1 MVIIIHQQKMIYI
14 KANHVSEIIDD
25 ILNKKIDIVMNNGN
39 VYTVLAQ
46 SDIDMCKEYIYTRMY
61 PLIIEALQDD
71 KKSLCINSKVNDL
84 IKKAKEGVVECGLK
98 HIQMKEK

>member
-1 MVIIIHQQKMIYI
+1 MVIITHQQKMICI

-46 SDIDMCKEYIYTRMY
+46 SDIDMYKEYIYTKMY
-61 PLIIEALQDD
+61 PLIIEALQND

-84 IKKAKEGVVECGLK
+84 IKKAKEGVIECGLK
-98 HIQMKEK
+98 HMMDDL

>member
-1 MVIIIHQQKMIYI
+1 MVIITHQQKMICI

-46 SDIDMCKEYIYTRMY
+46 SDIDMCKEYIYKNVSFDY
-61 PLIIEALQDD
+61 
-71 KKSLCINSKVNDL
+71 
-84 IKKAKEGVVECGLK
+84 
-98 HIQMKEK
+98 

>member
-1 MVIIIHQQKMIYI
+1 MVIITHQQKMICI

-46 SDIDMCKEYIYTRMY
+46 SDIDMCKEYIYTKMY
-61 PLIIEALQDD
+61 PLIIEALQND
-71 KKSLCINSKVNDL
+71 KISLRINSKVNDL
-84 IKKAKEGVVECGLK
+84 IKKAKEGVIECGLK
-98 HIQMKEK
+98 RMMDDL

>member
-1 MVIIIHQQKMIYI
+1 MVIITHQQKMICI

-46 SDIDMCKEYIYTRMY
+46 SDIDMCKEYIYTKMY
-61 PLIIEALQDD
+61 PLIIEALQND
-71 KKSLCINSKVNDL
+71 KISLRINSKVNDL
-84 IKKAKEGVVECGLK
+84 IKKAKEGVIECGLK
-98 HIQMKEK
+98 HMMDDL

>member
-1 MVIIIHQQKMIYI
+1 MVIITRQQKMICI

-46 SDIDMCKEYIYTRMY
+46 SDIDMCKEYIYTKMY
-61 PLIIEALQDD
+61 PLIIEALQND
-71 KKSLCINSKVNDL
+71 KISLCINSKVNDL
-84 IKKAKEGVVECGLK
+84 IKKAKEGVIECGLK
-98 HIQMKEK
+98 RMMEI

>member
-1 MVIIIHQQKMIYI
+1 MVIITHQQKMICI

-46 SDIDMCKEYIYTRMY
+46 SDIDMCKEYIYTKMY
-61 PLIIEALQDD
+61 PLIIEALQND
-71 KKSLCINSKVNDL
+71 KISLCINSKVNDL
-84 IKKAKEGVVECGLK
+84 IKKAKEGVIECGLK
-98 HIQMKEK
+98 RMMDNL

>member
-1 MVIIIHQQKMIYI
+1 MVIIIHQQKMICI

-46 SDIDMCKEYIYTRMY
+46 SDIDMCKEYIYTKMY
-61 PLIIEALQDD
+61 PLIIEALQND
-71 KKSLCINSKVNDL
+71 KISLRINSKVNDL
-84 IKKAKEGVVECGLK
+84 IKKAKEGVIECGLK
-98 HIQMKEK
+98 HMMDDL